1 MIFLI
6 MLLFLFLLVVIQ
18 EEEEVKL
25 KVVITSNQLKYIGTF
40 SLYFTRQIYSLT
52 MHYITHTHTHQS
64 LSLYTWLRLVR
75 SSHIHQKGKYILC
88 QMSLQMAI

>member
-52 MHYITHTHTHQS
+52 MHYITHTHTHTNP
-64 LSLYTWLRLVR
+64 YR
-75 SSHIHQKGKYILC
+75 YILG
-88 QMSLQMAI
+88 

>member
-1 MIFLI
+1 MFARCNSRRRRSQTEGSDHSI
-6 MLLFLFLLVVIQ
+6 
-18 EEEEVKL
+18 
-25 KVVITSNQLKYIGTF
+25 SNQLKYIGTF

-52 MHYITHTHTHQS
+52 MHYITHTHQS

>member
-52 MHYITHTHTHQS
+52 MHYITHTHQS